1 MNRQNSVLFVFL
13 FIKQTLGKI
22 LHGIQG
28 SFKNLFPLPFQ
39 PFCRYPPQPIII
51 VVTNGFLHYTEIFIK
66 ALCTMPK
73 NVFIGNGF
81 LGMRSYFKNNKSPCV
96 FFRKR
101 KENKENRTE
110 TFTWPKENIYC
121 GLLLRIFTCLLTMYN
136 VFFLYW

>member
-1 MNRQNSVLFVFL
+1 MLNRQNSVLFVFL

-81 LGMRSYFKNNKSPCV
+81 LGMRSSTSKIINRRV
-96 FFRKR
+96 FSSENGRKIKRIERRHLHGRR
-101 KENKENRTE
+101 K
-110 TFTWPKENIYC
+110 
-121 GLLLRIFTCLLTMYN
+121 IFTVDY
-136 VFFLYW
+136 Y